1 MKPHADVDLEPGI
14 LSVLFVPL
22 GASLNGFFMLSEAI
36 FQSLNPPQ
44 EVLLLLVVSVL
55 SGSDGDHQ
63 KVVDMV
69 SISDMNG
76 AVIWAGDSSHD
87 LLTEVCV
94 LEGMNVS
101 GVSTMLWNELV
112 ELECSVRPRTK

>member
-36 FQSLNPPQ
+36 FQSLNPLQ